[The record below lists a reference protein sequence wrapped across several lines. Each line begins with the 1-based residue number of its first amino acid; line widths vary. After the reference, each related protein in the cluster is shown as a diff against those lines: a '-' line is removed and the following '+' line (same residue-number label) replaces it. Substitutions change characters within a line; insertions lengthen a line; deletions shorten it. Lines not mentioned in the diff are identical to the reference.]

1 MRFSR
6 KKMLS
11 ALVACGC
18 IYSLNAG
25 CDAEAAMVEGTMEN
39 NQAAK
44 DLQRDART
52 IQANTQQDAQTV
64 ELKELEVDVNDVTFD
79 AGNKLSEAQL
89 RAFLPELKKSHVN
102 VYRLSQEIQLANDNC
117 GVKIN
122 TNFHPAANGTYDVK
136 VTSLEK
142 KTDFASITIANNGT
156 GYDTGDWRATAS
168 YVKKNLTGNGD
179 TLGVAYTTAPGH
191 WSNVQQAALSYKW
204 LMPSAHDTMTFGAS
218 YSKVDV
224 GNVLSDNM
232 PFGMTANGKGLALG
246 LHYQHNLRYTA
257 KDKDWWDFGFD
268 YRKYDNDYELF
279 GGGISHD
286 LNAPDYDVKLLS
298 ATYVHSERQANQGL
312 VWHAGI
318 TTNVG
323 GIDNAYRAGNGSDSH
338 FNILQAG
345 LNYQY
350 RTNEGWIVGVKA
362 NGQYTGSKLVS
373 SERFGLGGQS
383 SIRGFNERVIA
394 ADKGISGSLELMTPE
409 LFKNARAYVFT
420 DMGAIS
426 SNTEGASSRNLA
438 SAGIGLRFSDPVNYW
453 NIDLSYAKILQDFD
467 EGTAPDNAYKRWNL
481 MLTKT
486 F

>member
-1 MRFSR
+1 MKFSR

-18 IYSLNAG
+18 IYSLNTG
-25 CDAEAAMVEGTMEN
+25 CDAEAAVVESTLEN

-44 DLQRDART
+44 DLHQNTQT

-64 ELKELEVDVNDVTFD
+64 ELKNLEVDVNNVTFD
-79 AGNKLSEAQL
+79 AGNKLSESQL

-102 VYRLSQEIQLANDNC
+102 VYKLSQEIQLANDNC

-122 TNFHPAANGTYDVK
+122 TNFRPGTNGVYDVH

-142 KTDFASITIANNGT
+142 KTDFASITIANNGS
-156 GYDTGDWRATAS
+156 GYDTGDWRSTAS

-191 WSNVQQAALSYKW
+191 WSKVQQAALSYKW
-204 LMPSAHDTMTFGAS
+204 LLPSAHDTMTFGAS
-218 YSKVDV
+218 YSKVDM
-224 GNVLSDNM
+224 GNVLSDSM
-232 PFGMTANGKGLALG
+232 PFGLTANGKGMAFG
-246 LHYQHNLRYTA
+246 LHYQHNLKYTA
-257 KDKDWWDFGFD
+257 NEKDWWDIGFD
-268 YRKYDNDYELF
+268 YKKYDNDYALT
-279 GGGISHD
+279 GGGLSYD
-286 LNAPDYDVKLLS
+286 LNAPEYNVKLLS
-298 ATYVHSERQANQGL
+298 ATYVHSERQNNQGF

-323 GIDNAYRAGNGSDSH
+323 SIDDTYRTNNGRDGH
-338 FNILQAG
+338 FNILRAG

-362 NGQYTGSKLVS
+362 NGQYSGSKVVS
-373 SERFGLGGQS
+373 SEQFGLGGQS

-394 ADKGISGSLELMTPE
+394 SDKGVSGSLELMTPE

-420 DMGAIS
+420 DIGAIS
-426 SNTEGASSRNLA
+426 GNADTDYSRNLS
-438 SAGIGLRFSDPVNYW
+438 SAGIGIRFSDPVNFW
-453 NIDLSYAKILQDFD
+453 NIDLSYAKILQGFD
-467 EGTAPDNAYKRWNL
+467 EGKAPDNAYKRWNL